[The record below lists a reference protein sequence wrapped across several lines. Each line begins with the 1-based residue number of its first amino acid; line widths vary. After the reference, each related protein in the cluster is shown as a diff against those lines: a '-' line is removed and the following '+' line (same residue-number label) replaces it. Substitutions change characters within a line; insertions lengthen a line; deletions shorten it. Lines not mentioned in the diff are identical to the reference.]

1 MSIGVASSARSAWGV
16 GLLVGLA
23 MSRGTRARTRQLAYA
38 AAGLALLGLL
48 AGKVFIFAGS
58 AGRVASEFAGNDDM
72 MKGAVAWQMYDARE
86 LDAATLEEVDR
97 TRAAGDTLSDAL
109 WESMRAQASTRLAA
123 MSAEEKQEAA
133 KSMAR
138 GVTRETGVVGGVK
151 AQLSMFD
158 LLWAFLALGTAYRLL
173 APAERQTV
181 AEVQNG

>member
-1 MSIGVASSARSAWGV
+1 
-16 GLLVGLA
+16 
-23 MSRGTRARTRQLAYA
+23 
-38 AAGLALLGLL
+38 
-48 AGKVFIFAGS
+48 
-58 AGRVASEFAGNDDM
+58 

-97 TRAAGDTLSDAL
+97 TRAAGGTLSDAL
-109 WESMRAQASTRLAA
+109 WESMRAQAATRLAA

-138 GVTRETGVVGGVK
+138 GVMREMGIAGGVK
-151 AQLSMFD
+151 AQLSLFD

-181 AEVQNG
+181 AEVQNA